1 MSAICNWRVGK
12 MKKNKLKELVES
24 VGLSYK
30 KEMSKI
36 IIINAVMLI
45 GYVLIYIFLRNII
58 YTILLVILTA
68 VIDYFLLTRYNDI
81 KKTILKNHENELIAL
96 LSYFEVYLKNNSN
109 VYQSFVQLIP
119 YSSDWMKDKIEQL
132 LREIDED
139 KTVQPFVNF
148 ALNFQMLSVHSLML
162 SIYQMVDQGEN
173 SEQLNNFTLIFD
185 ELSHNR
191 NKEMIE
197 QKEKSLSNM
206 STFPLIGAGL
216 ITITLTISVLSIL
229 GDLINVI

>member
-1 MSAICNWRVGK
+1 